1 MRFAVLLLRH
11 RGRPLPRAG
20 VLAQSPLIGD
30 LRVEEF
36 RDEVLMRYVR
46 TARVLVLERPRA
58 SEVLAELIE
67 PSLVAMSASAFT
79 LAGVERIGEQAFAQ
93 SWLVR
98 RAEEETLPR
107 GRGVPMSIL
116 GIP

>member
-11 RGRPLPRAG
+11 RGRPLPRAD
-20 VLAQSPLIGD
+20 VVAQRPFVGD

-46 TARVLVLERPRA
+46 TARVLVLDRPRA
-58 SEVLAELIE
+58 AGVLAELLE
-67 PSLVAMSASAFT
+67 PSIVAMSASAFT

-98 RAEEETLPR
+98 KAEDEPGPRAPR
-107 GRGVPMSIL
+107 TSP
-116 GIP
+116 